1 MKMQDLQKITGYMGG
16 LTPSATLA
24 ITAKAKALKAE
35 GLDVCS
41 MAAGEPDFD
50 TPKAVKD
57 ACIQALNESKVYYTP
72 ASGLPELRKLV
83 AKKFTEENNIPCT
96 FEQCVVAPG
105 AKFSVFSAIAALCG
119 PGDEVIIPAPFWL
132 SYPEMVDTTGAKPVI
147 VNTKAENNFEL
158 VPEELEAAVTEKT
171 KLMILTT
178 PSNPTG
184 AVYSREKLE
193 AIANIA
199 VKHNFMILADEIY
212 EKLVYDADK
221 PHISIASLSEEIRNL
236 TITVNGCSKAY
247 SMTGWRIG
255 FLTAPLWLAKRIIA
269 FQSHTTSNVTTF
281 AQYGAIAA
289 LEGKADADIENM
301 RQAFAKRRD
310 LIYSLVSKIDG
321 IKCLR
326 PQGAFYLLC
335 DISAF
340 GMGSDEFCT
349 RLLEEEKLAAIPCS
363 SFGADNMIRFS
374 YACSEENI
382 RKAAERLQSFVA
394 KLAK

>member
-1 MKMQDLQKITGYMGG
+1 MGG

-132 SYPEMVDTTGAKPVI
+132 SYPEMVSTTGAKPVI

-184 AVYSREKLE
+184 AVYSKAKLE

-255 FLTAPLWLAKRIIA
+255 YLTAPLWLAKRIIA